1 MQHLP
6 AGAPKFGLWP
16 FCGFAVT
23 SRTSGHRSAAVA
35 PLAAKGPS
43 AFGRAKRPQRPLEPT
58 GA

>member
-23 SRTSGHRSAAVA
+23 SRTSGHRRAAVA
-35 PLAAKGPS
+35 LWRPKAPAPLGGQKGPS
-43 AFGRAKRPQRPLEPT
+43 AR
-58 GA
+58 